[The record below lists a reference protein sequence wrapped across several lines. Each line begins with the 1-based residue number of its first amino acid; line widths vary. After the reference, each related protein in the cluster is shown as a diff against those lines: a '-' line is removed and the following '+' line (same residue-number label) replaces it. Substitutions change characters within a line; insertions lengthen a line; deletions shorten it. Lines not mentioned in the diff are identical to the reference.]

1 MTEQTLP
8 PLSRRERKKLETR
21 NRILSSALTLFSRQS
36 YDQVRVEDI
45 CEAADISNATFFA
58 YFPTKASLITGF
70 GADLLRQI
78 RNRLNEFD
86 VDSGESL
93 ELLRVIYFDE
103 WADHRGL
110 LKKVFSSS
118 DSPEGAALAA
128 AGSELIA
135 LVAEIIERGQSDEQL
150 SSRFQAPL
158 VAQCLVA
165 GWRSVMI
172 DFVTNGDAQQMT
184 KNNRE
189 VLDIIMEGAA

>member
-1 MTEQTLP
+1 
-8 PLSRRERKKLETR
+8 
-21 NRILSSALTLFSRQS
+21 
-36 YDQVRVEDI
+36 
-45 CEAADISNATFFA
+45 
-58 YFPTKASLITGF
+58 
-70 GADLLRQI
+70 
-78 RNRLNEFD
+78 
-86 VDSGESL
+86 
-93 ELLRVIYFDE
+93 
-103 WADHRGL
+103 
-110 LKKVFSSS
+110 VFSSS